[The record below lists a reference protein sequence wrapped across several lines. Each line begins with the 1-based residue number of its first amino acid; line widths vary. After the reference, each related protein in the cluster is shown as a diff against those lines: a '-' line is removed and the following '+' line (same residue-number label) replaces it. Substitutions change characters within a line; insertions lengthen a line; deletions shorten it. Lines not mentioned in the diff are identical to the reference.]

1 MHVSD
6 GVHVE
11 VEDSLQE
18 LVLPSAE
25 RAPRMEL
32 KPLGGQQAP
41 FLYPWSRLTSWQNLH
56 FFNMGI
62 VFQCTSLFFKI

>member
-1 MHVSD
+1 MHVSE
-6 GVHVE
+6 GVCVE
-11 VEDSLQE
+11 VENSLQE

-41 FLYPWSRLTSWQNLH
+41 FTHGVISLAGRIFIFSIWKHFSKLLH
-56 FFNMGI
+56 Y
-62 VFQCTSLFFKI
+62 FFKI